1 MKKIVVIAAMATAIA
16 GAGFGIYKWL
26 SRKKDTVE
34 TEQATA
40 KRARAWRWF
49 HKMDRKEETED
60 E

>member
-1 MKKIVVIAAMATAIA
+1 MKKFVVIAAMVATVV

-34 TEQATA
+34 TEQAAA
-40 KRARAWRWF
+40 KRAWNWF
-49 HKMDRKEETED
+49 HKKDKKEETED